1 MADYSITLPNIRLQ
15 DGSIYFDVADENGG
29 TVEQEQPYTFEAG
42 QIAFDDEAGNMAVF
56 DLLEDGNIM
65 MSMFLKE
72 EGDQMLC
79 ITVFLVPA
87 DA

>member
-1 MADYSITLPNIRLQ
+1 
-15 DGSIYFDVADENGG
+15 
-29 TVEQEQPYTFEAG
+29 
-42 QIAFDDEAGNMAVF
+42 MAVF